1 MEGNQFTDWA
11 QLVRTYK
18 DSPDSKSAAELIQA
32 LTPQLRARAA
42 SIPAAPPVIG
52 ADDIWQQ
59 LCVEVLV
66 AARTLAP
73 PSDPQWVPHKLV
85 QRAGRIVA
93 RAVIRELRLATDQ
106 LDPSLTSVELVA
118 NDMACPPLQP
128 DSAAEL
134 ADLELIHQR
143 HVLGLQYARL
153 SDANGVTPAALRQR
167 LSRARRRL
175 RASMAE
181 SVQVR
186 QTQK

>member
-66 AARTLAP
+66 AARHPAP
-73 PSDPQWVPHKLV
+73 PSDPQWGPHKPV
-85 QRAGRIVA
+85 QAAGRIVA
-93 RAVIRELRLATDQ
+93 RPGDQELRHAPRRGR
-106 LDPSLTSVELVA
+106 PSL
-118 NDMACPPLQP
+118 PQ
-128 DSAAEL
+128 
-134 ADLELIHQR
+134 
-143 HVLGLQYARL
+143 
-153 SDANGVTPAALRQR
+153 
-167 LSRARRRL
+167 
-175 RASMAE
+175 
-181 SVQVR
+181 
-186 QTQK
+186 

>member
-93 RAVIRELRLATDQ
+93 RAVIRELRLAPDH
-106 LDPSLTSVELVA
+106 LDPSPTTAELVA
-118 NDMACPPLQP
+118 NDMACPPPTP
-128 DSAAEL
+128 DSPPAPPNL
-134 ADLELIHQR
+134 HLLPQ
-143 HVLGLQYARL
+143 
-153 SDANGVTPAALRQR
+153 TPLPR
-167 LSRARRRL
+167 SHFP
-175 RASMAE
+175 
-181 SVQVR
+181 
-186 QTQK
+186 

>member
-1 MEGNQFTDWA
+1 MEGNQSTDWA

-42 SIPAAPPVIG
+42 SIPAAPPIIG

-93 RAVIRELRLATDQ
+93 PAGVR
-106 LDPSLTSVELVA
+106 
-118 NDMACPPLQP
+118 
-128 DSAAEL
+128 
-134 ADLELIHQR
+134 
-143 HVLGLQYARL
+143 GARL
-153 SDANGVTPAALRQR
+153 SPRQPDPSPPPVRVGVKDIAPPPPQPAPPAGP
-167 LSRARRRL
+167 APPPP
-175 RASMAE
+175 
-181 SVQVR
+181 
-186 QTQK
+186 